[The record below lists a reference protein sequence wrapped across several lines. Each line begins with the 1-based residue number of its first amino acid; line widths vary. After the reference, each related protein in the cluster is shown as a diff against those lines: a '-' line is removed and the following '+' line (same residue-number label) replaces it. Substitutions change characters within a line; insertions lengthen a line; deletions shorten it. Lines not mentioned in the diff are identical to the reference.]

1 MFGRVFYAQ
10 IVSQKQFVLFLVGG
24 YCVGNDSGSLLLFLL
39 VMNFWLV
46 KQEPEA
52 YSFDDFVKDGKTDW
66 TGVRN
71 YQARNNLRAMKMDD
85 KVLFYHSVSE
95 KSVVG
100 IAEVSREEFTDPT
113 DEKWIAVEI
122 KPLEKF
128 AKPVTLE
135 QIKNEKSLENLALIK
150 QSRLSVM
157 PLTKK
162 EFEMIL
168 EMSGE

>member
-1 MFGRVFYAQ
+1 
-10 IVSQKQFVLFLVGG
+10 
-24 YCVGNDSGSLLLFLL
+24 
-39 VMNFWLV
+39 MNYWLV
-46 KQEPEA
+46 KQEPES
-52 YSFDDFVKDGKTDW
+52 YSFDDLIKDGKTDW

-71 YQARNNLRAMKMDD
+71 YQARNNLREMKTGD

-100 IAEVSREEFTDPT
+100 LAEVSKEEFPDPT

-135 QIKNEKSLENLALIK
+135 QIKAEKSLGNIALIK

-162 EFEMIL
+162 EFETIL
-168 EMSGE
+168 KMTK